1 MEPRARGWL
10 RAFDALHGFANR
22 WFWSRLANH
31 RVAKVTWLIRAGEA
45 ARSGGAFNM
54 FSRDRK
60 TPIAE
65 WWWTVDRELLVA
77 LILLMACGVVL
88 SFAASPS
95 VAERLHL
102 PYYYFIVRQCG
113 FTIPSIAVLVGASL
127 LTARQA
133 RVAALVVLVVSI
145 IALWATLKYG
155 AEVKGARRWI
165 SAFGQ
170 SVQPSEFIKPAFA
183 VIGAWLFSERM
194 MKRDMPGRLI
204 ATLLV
209 VPIVGALVLQP
220 DVGQTALV
228 LATWAA
234 LLFLSGISWWLIF
247 GLMGGGAGAGYAAY
261 LLFPHVSRRIDSFLN
276 PEGGGNTYQVDKA
289 LHSLLEGGWFGR
301 GPGESIAKK
310 FIPDAHADY
319 VFSAAAGEYGL
330 LFCLVLVG
338 LICFIVVR
346 ALLTAQQQTSLFNR
360 LAASTIAIQFGLQS
374 AINLCVNLNLIPP
387 KGMTLPFVSYGG
399 TSMIAIAFG
408 MGLMLAMT
416 RTKPEA
422 RMASGLPAYRSPA
435 MAPAE

>member
-1 MEPRARGWL
+1 M
-10 RAFDALHGFANR
+10 FA
-22 WFWSRLANH
+22 
-31 RVAKVTWLIRAGEA
+31 
-45 ARSGGAFNM
+45 
-54 FSRDRK
+54 RDRK

-77 LILLMACGVVL
+77 LILLMGCGVVL

-113 FTIPSIAVLVGASL
+113 FAIPSVIVMVLASL
-127 LTARQA
+127 LTPRQA
-133 RVAALVVLVVSI
+133 RFAALITLGLSI
-145 IALWATLKYG
+145 VALWLTLRFG

-165 SAFGQ
+165 SFAGQ
-170 SVQPSEFIKPAFA
+170 SIQPSEFVKPAFA
-183 VIGAWLFSERM
+183 VIGAWLFSESM
-194 MKRDMPGRLI
+194 MKKGMPGKI
-204 ATLLV
+204 ITTALLL
-209 VPIVGALVLQP
+209 PIIGALVLQP
-220 DVGQTALV
+220 DVGQTALM
-228 LATWAA
+228 LSTWAA
-234 LLFLSGISWWLIF
+234 LLFMSGISWFVIF
-247 GLMGGGAGAGYAAY
+247 ALLAGGVGLGYGAY
-261 LLFPHVSRRIDSFLN
+261 LVFPHVSNRIDSFLN

-346 ALLTAQQQTSLFNR
+346 ALLTAQGQTSLFNR

-408 MGLMLAMT
+408 MGLMLALT

-422 RMASGLPAYRSPA
+422 RMASGLPAYRSA
-435 MAPAE
+435 VMAPAE

>member
-1 MEPRARGWL
+1 
-10 RAFDALHGFANR
+10 
-22 WFWSRLANH
+22 
-31 RVAKVTWLIRAGEA
+31 
-45 ARSGGAFNM
+45 M
-54 FSRDRK
+54 FSREKK

-65 WWWTVDRELLVA
+65 WWWTIDRELLVA
-77 LILLMACGVVL
+77 LILLMGCGVVL

-102 PYYYFIVRQCG
+102 PWYFFIIRQCG
-113 FTIPSIAVLVGASL
+113 FAIPSVGVMIGASL
-127 LTARQA
+127 LNARQV
-133 RVAALVVLVVSI
+133 RVGALITLVLSI
-145 IALWATLKYG
+145 GALWMTLKFG
-155 AEVKGARRWI
+155 AEVKGAKRWI
-165 SAFGQ
+165 SVAGQ
-170 SVQPSEFIKPAFA
+170 SIQPSEFVKPAFA
-183 VIGAWLFSERM
+183 IIGAWLFSERM
-194 MKRDMPGRLI
+194 IKKDVPGRII
-204 ATLLV
+204 ATALV
-209 VPIVGALVLQP
+209 LPIVGALVMQP

-228 LATWAA
+228 LATWSA
-234 LLFLSGISWWLIF
+234 LLFLSGISWFIIF
-247 GLMGGGAGAGYAAY
+247 GLLGGAVGLGYTAY
-261 LLFPHVSRRIDSFLN
+261 LLFPHVSKRIDSFLN

-289 LHSLLEGGWFGR
+289 LRSLLEGGWFGR

-330 LFCLVLVG
+330 LFCLVLVS

-346 ALLTAQQQTSLFNR
+346 ALIMAQRQGSLFNR

-408 MGLMLAMT
+408 MGLMLAMI

-422 RMASGLPAYRSPA
+422 RMVSGLPAYRPPHTVV
-435 MAPAE
+435 PAE